1 METIEIFQNKYFIS
15 DGSNDIMDYQWI
27 MKLDVK
33 YRQEIA
39 NKIFYNGSF
48 LWIFTKVGLL
58 HFK

>member
-39 NKIFYNGSF
+39 NKIFMQIINA
-48 LWIFTKVGLL
+48 I
-58 HFK
+58 